1 MSCIENPLS
10 PCAMTGACAVL
21 SGFKGLAVVVH
32 GSSGCYYYPKALL
45 KTPLYSTFLLESEIV
60 LGTVDRLK
68 EVVSGLEKTGKPV
81 AVVNTCVPALTGED
95 LSKAFAA
102 VTLPSGTE
110 ASGAVFVDTPGYIGD
125 AAAGAAAAYKALD
138 IRINPEIRGVNIDG
152 VLSLD
157 LFARG
162 NLHEAERL
170 LSLMHIPAAVRFA
183 SDTYA
188 HLMSGVAPF
197 TVSVNPSWDAGVGT
211 YLGSFLFPELKKTA
225 EALEKQFPGAVFDVF
240 YEELSR
246 ADEQMFYYADKYL
259 RKYAP
264 PRAAV
269 TSGRGYCEFADKMLR
284 RYFGSDAALQLSRE
298 EITDYTVI
306 CEKLQEYKPDL
317 LLGSSFEAA
326 AVREIPC
333 AFVGMTHPDRSRISM
348 SASAVS
354 GIEGGISFMERCIN
368 ALIDVKKGM

>member
-1 MSCIENPLS
+1 
-10 PCAMTGACAVL
+10 MTGACAVL
-21 SGFKGLAVVVH
+21 SGFRGLAVVVH

-60 LGTVDRLK
+60 LGTVDRLA
-68 EVVSGLEKTGKPV
+68 EVVSELEKAGKPV

-95 LSKAFAA
+95 LSRAF
-102 VTLPSGTE
+102 T
-110 ASGAVFVDTPGYIGD
+110 ASGALFVDAPGYLGE
-125 AAAGAAAAYKALD
+125 AEAGVAAAYKALD
-138 IRINPEIRGVNIDG
+138 IRINPEICGVNIDG
-152 VLSLD
+152 VLPLD

-170 LSLMHIPAAVRFA
+170 LSLMRIPSAVTFA

-188 HLMSGVAPF
+188 HLKAGVSPY
-197 TVSVNPSWDAGVGT
+197 TISVNPSWDSGSGT
-211 YLGSFLFPELKKTA
+211 HLGSFLFPDLKETA
-225 EALEKQFPGAVFDVF
+225 EALEKQFPDAVFDRF

-259 RKYAP
+259 RKYSP
-264 PRAAV
+264 PAAAIA
-269 TSGRGYCEFADKMLR
+269 SGRSYCGFADAMFS
-284 RYFGSDAALQLSRE
+284 RYFGSDPSLQLPRD
-298 EITDYTVI
+298 EITDYPAI
-306 CEKLQEYKPDL
+306 CEKLEEFEPDL

-326 AVREIPC
+326 AVRSTSC

-354 GIEGGISFMERCIN
+354 GIEGGIAFMERCIN
-368 ALIDVKKGM
+368 ALIDVRKGKQTPSP